1 MTYNKNTNRKLAMI
15 ILGIDY
21 GTKNIGLAISDE
33 TGLVAGVLP
42 ILHNNDDEKA
52 INNLLEIIF
61 SHKVAAVLMGAPMRE
76 RETDMF
82 IKIKE
87 FAAKLE
93 ARSGLSVK
101 LWDESYS
108 SQTVERNLRG
118 KRRKK
123 SDSLA
128 AQLLLQEYL
137 DYLRE
142 TKKT

>member
-1 MTYNKNTNRKLAMI
+1 MV

-33 TGLVAGVLP
+33 TGLVTGALP
-42 ILHNNDDEKA
+42 ILHNSGDEKA
-52 INNLLEIIF
+52 INDLIEIIF
-61 SHKVAAVLMGAPMRE
+61 SHKAEAVLIGAPMRE
-76 RETDMF
+76 TESEMF
-82 IKIKE
+82 LKIKK
-87 FAAKLE
+87 FATILE
-93 ARSGLSVK
+93 EKVGLPVR

-142 TKKT
+142 TKKI